1 MKHHMFK
8 RIRRSLAELRQSASG
23 NTAILLAAG
32 MPALIGSA
40 GLAVDTAQW
49 YMWKREMQNAVD
61 QAAIAGA
68 WSKVKGS
75 AGIEY
80 KTRAQQELTANLQI
94 VDFQGT
100 PSISLADYEQPAVK
114 DDNSV
119 VVTLAGSK
127 TLPFTSIITNTGVT
141 VSVRAQARFQQGRT
155 FTACLIATDPST
167 KGAITIGG
175 SAYVLAK
182 CGAAALSTNPDA
194 VVKNGS
200 TAVFDVGWIVS
211 AGGIDDAFNGD
222 PGIQVFENQTGL
234 IDPFGALVPPNNPTP
249 QTYTCSPATSVYSA
263 TYTETTTGTDK
274 KYEGSTSSNL
284 ALVSSTVASTG
295 TVPGKILSPVDSKT
309 KVGDTIVSSS
319 GTAPGPTTTFQKT
332 TTTTTGSGKNAVTTT
347 TTATWYR
354 RIDRVTGVNGVV
366 TAVNTTTTPGGANL
380 QPGTYSDFRVGCNT
394 VMGPGVYVID
404 GGLFETHSSY
414 SIRGD
419 GVMIVLKNGAGIR
432 INGNSNTYLRS
443 MSYDEMRAA
452 GISEAEAVKL
462 KDMLIFEDRNSA
474 GDDNNKI
481 NGTSGTTLGGTVYLP
496 KSTLTFNGTADIA
509 ALHCLVIATK
519 RIVIEGNTHMT
530 SFCDGAL
537 ENTVNVGG
545 GATTVRLVS

>member
-23 NTAILLAAG
+23 NTAILMAAG

-49 YMWKREMQNAVD
+49 YMWKREMQYAVD

-114 DDNSV
+114 DDNSI
-119 VVTLAGSK
+119 VVTLSGSK

-155 FTACLIATDPST
+155 FTACLIAVDPST

-175 SAYVLAK
+175 SAYVVAR
-182 CGAAALSTNPDA
+182 CGAAALSSNADA
-194 VVKNGS
+194 VVRNGTTS
-200 TAVFDVGWIVS
+200 VFDVGWIVS
-211 AGGIDDAFNGD
+211 AGGIDNSFAV
-222 PGIQVFENQTGL
+222 PGTQIFENQAGL
-234 IDPFGALVPPNNPTP
+234 VDPFGALVPPNNPTP
-249 QTYTCSPATSVYSA
+249 QTYTCSAGTTSYSA
-263 TYTETTTGTDK
+263 TYTETTTGSK
-274 KYEGSTSSNL
+274 KTYEGSTSSNL
-284 ALVSSTVASTG
+284 TLVSSTVVSTG
-295 TVPGKILSPVDSKT
+295 TVPGKTMSPVASNT

-319 GTAPGPTTTFQKT
+319 GITNSVSSTFPKS
-332 TTTTTGSGKNAVTTT
+332 TTTTTGTGKNQTTTT

-354 RIDRVTGVNGVV
+354 RIDSVTDVKGVV
-366 TAVNTTTTPGGANL
+366 TAINVTTTPGGAHTD
-380 QPGTYSDFRVGCNT
+380 PGTYSTFRVGCNT
-394 VMGPGVYVID
+394 IMSPGIYVID
-404 GGLFETHSSY
+404 GGLFETNSNY

-432 INGNSNTYLRS
+432 INGNSSTYLRS

-452 GISEAEAVKL
+452 GISEAEALKL

-481 NGTSGTTLGGTVYLP
+481 NGTSGTILGGTVYLP

-537 ENTVNVGG
+537 QNTVNVGG

>member
-1 MKHHMFK
+1 MFK

-49 YMWKREMQNAVD
+49 YMWKREMQYAVD

-75 AGIEY
+75 AGTEY
-80 KTRAQQELTANLQI
+80 QTRAQQELTANLQI

-100 PSISLADYEQPAVK
+100 PSISLADYEQAAAR

-119 VVTLAGSK
+119 VVTLSGSK

-155 FTACLIATDPST
+155 FTACLIAVDPT
-167 KGAITIGG
+167 TMGAITIGG
-175 SAYVLAK
+175 SAYVVAR
-182 CGAAALSTNPDA
+182 CGAAALSSNPDA
-194 VVKNGS
+194 VVKNGTTS
-200 TAVFDVGWIVS
+200 VFDVGWIVS
-211 AGGIDDAFNGD
+211 AGGIDNSFAN
-222 PGIQVFENQTGL
+222 PGTQIFANQSGL
-234 IDPFGALVPPNNPTP
+234 VDPFGALVPPDNPTP
-249 QTYTCSPATSVYSA
+249 RTYTCSPATSVYSA

-295 TVPGKILSPVDSKT
+295 SVPGKIMSPVDSKT

-332 TTTTTGSGKNAVTTT
+332 TTTGSGKNAVT

-380 QPGTYSDFRVGCNT
+380 LPGTYADFRVGCNT
-394 VMGPGVYVID
+394 VMSPGVYVID
-404 GGLFETHSSY
+404 GGLFETNSTY

-432 INGNSNTYLRS
+432 INGNSSTYLRS

-481 NGTSGTTLGGTVYLP
+481 NGTSGTILGGTVYLP

-545 GATTVRLVS
+545 GATTVRLVA